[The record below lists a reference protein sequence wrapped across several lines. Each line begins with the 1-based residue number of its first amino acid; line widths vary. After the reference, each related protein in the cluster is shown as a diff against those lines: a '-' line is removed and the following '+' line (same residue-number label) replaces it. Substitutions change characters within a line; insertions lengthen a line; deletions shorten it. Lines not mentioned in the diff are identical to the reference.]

1 MIPKIIHYCW
11 FGRGE
16 KPALAKKCIASWRK
30 LCPDFEIREW
40 NEDTYDVTQHPYT
53 KYCCDNKKWAFLSDY
68 ARLDIIAQFGGI
80 YLDTDVELVRS
91 LEELLKYPAF
101 YSFENDSYVA
111 TGLGFGAEAGHP
123 TVKALRDE
131 YTRLSSDDGS
141 LALIGC
147 PTLNTNALQTL
158 GLVRNGLRQSVLGA
172 EILPSEFFNP
182 YDDAT
187 GDLRI
192 TPNTFSIHWYAKSAL
207 SISARIRSRLT
218 RPFHKIFGKDC
229 FQIIKRHKK

>member
-1 MIPKIIHYCW
+1 M
-11 FGRGE
+11 
-16 KPALAKKCIASWRK
+16 
-30 LCPDFEIREW
+30 
-40 NEDTYDVTQHPYT
+40 
-53 KYCCDNKKWAFLSDY
+53 
-68 ARLDIIAQFGGI
+68 
-80 YLDTDVELVRS
+80 
-91 LEELLKYPAF
+91 EELLKYPAF
-101 YSFENDSYVA
+101 YGFENDSYVA

-147 PTLNTNALQTL
+147 PTLNNNALQTL

-172 EILPSEFFNP
+172 EILPSEFLNP

-187 GDLRI
+187 GNLRI

-207 SISARIRSRLT
+207 STSALIRSRLT
-218 RPFHKIFGKDC
+218 RPFHKVFGKDC